1 MSSPSVTLTSCAALL
16 VLSSLVDGCAPR
28 EACPPVASVATSSSP
43 AKVTDRHVYRFDFVL
58 SSADGTSPPSSTSF
72 TLNLQEADKG
82 EVVVGKNVALSP
94 PPPPSP
100 SGGPGQGFGSA
111 RQDVGVKVAA
121 SFRMAPT
128 GDDVILDVVTEMST
142 FEPPTTVRK
151 MVMKGNA
158 IASAGKP
165 ALVTTLDDDHKKLEL
180 RVTPTKLR

>member
-1 MSSPSVTLTSCAALL
+1 MSSPSITLTSCAALV
-16 VLSSLVDGCAPR
+16 VLSSLVDGCAPQQ
-28 EACPPVASVATSSSP
+28 ACPPVASVATSSSP
-43 AKVTDRHVYRFDFVL
+43 AKPTDRHVYRFDFVL
-58 SSADGTSPPSSTSF
+58 SSADGTSPASSTSF
-72 TLNLQEADKG
+72 TLNLQEYDKG

-94 PPPPSP
+94 SPSP
-100 SGGPGQGFGSA
+100 PGGPGQGFGSA

-158 IASAGKP
+158 IASAGKS